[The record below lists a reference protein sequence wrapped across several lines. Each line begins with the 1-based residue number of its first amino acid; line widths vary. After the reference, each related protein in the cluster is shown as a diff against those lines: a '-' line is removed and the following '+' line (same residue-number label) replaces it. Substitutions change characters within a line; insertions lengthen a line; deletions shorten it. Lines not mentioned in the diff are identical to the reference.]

1 MKVKDI
7 HLHNFKRFADLKI
20 MDIQPTVKLVVLLG
34 PNGCGKSSL
43 FDAAMVKSGELKQEG
58 LFYEHDYH
66 SHKASGVALPISPV
80 INFHGDVHARKAIYV
95 RTAYRNEPVVE
106 IGSLS
111 VMGSVLDER
120 RFSKIIENDVA
131 TSVNYQRLASD
142 ALERGFD
149 RGARDKTLGEY
160 QDDTLGEI
168 QKAMKRLFHGLV
180 LNSLGNPL
188 KNKTFT
194 FDKGESKN
202 FPYKN
207 LSGGEKAAFDL
218 LLDVFVKRNE
228 YDNTVFFIDEP
239 EAHMNPRL
247 QGKLL
252 EEILALIGDESQ
264 LWVATHAIG
273 MMRKA
278 LELHKNNPDAVAF
291 LDFGDLDFDVPQVIK
306 PTIPNREFWEKIHK
320 VILDDLGA
328 LIVPGQIILCE
339 GVQGE
344 EGFDA
349 ECYNKIFSIEFPD
362 AKFISAGG
370 KLGLGNYIQV
380 IRAVTEG
387 AEVFGLRDR
396 DSATE
401 EEIAQTEQKG
411 IKTLKRHEIENYLL
425 HDDVLYALCTKFWPA
440 DCQEK
445 FDALVGLRSTHG
457 DCHAK
462 AASHS
467 VFQRVQSWGAQNIG
481 SNHRNFLRYTLAP
494 LVKPGMAT
502 YEELKAII
510 FGSSNAPTA

>member
-1 MKVKDI
+1 MKVKNI
-7 HLHNFKRFADLKI
+7 HLKNFKRFADLSI
-20 MDIQPTVKLVVLLG
+20 VDIQPTVKLVVLLG

-43 FDAAMVKSGELKQEG
+43 FDAAMVKSHELKHG
-58 LFYEHDYH
+58 SWPYDPDYH
-66 SHKASGVALPISPV
+66 DRKASSVAQRTLPV
-80 INFHGDVHARKAIYV
+80 INFHDDVHARKAIYV
-95 RTAYRNEPVVE
+95 RTAYRNEPAVE
-106 IGSLS
+106 ISSLS
-111 VMGSVLDER
+111 VMGSVLDDS
-120 RFSKIIENDVA
+120 RFTRMIENDVA
-131 TSVNYQRLASD
+131 TSENYQRLASD

-149 RGARDKTLGEY
+149 RENRDKTLGEY
-160 QDDTLGEI
+160 QDETLGKI
-168 QKAMKRLFHGLV
+168 QKAMKRLFPDLV

-194 FDKGESKN
+194 FDKGESAN

-218 LLDVFVKRNE
+218 LLDIFVKRNE

-278 LELHKNNPDAVAF
+278 LEFHKNNPDAVAF
-291 LDFGDLDFDVPQVIK
+291 LDFGYLDFDVPQTIK
-306 PTIPNREFWEKIHK
+306 PTVPNREFWEKIHT
-320 VILDDLGA
+320 VILDDLSA
-328 LIVPGQIILCE
+328 LVVPRQIILCE
-339 GVQGE
+339 GEQADK
-344 EGFDA
+344 GFDA
-349 ECYNKIFSIEFPD
+349 ECYNKIFSTEFPD

-370 KLGLGNYIQV
+370 KLGLGNHIQI

-401 EEIAQTEQKG
+401 EEMAQTEQKG
-411 IKTLKRHEIENYLL
+411 IKTLKEHEIENYLL
-425 HDDVLYALCTKFWPA
+425 HDDVLHALCAKLWPD

-445 FDALVGLRSTHG
+445 LDALVDLRNTCG

-462 AASHS
+462 AASRS
-467 VFQRVQSWGAQNIG
+467 IFQRVQSWEAQNIG

-502 YEELKAII
+502 YEELKTII
-510 FGSSNAPTA
+510 FGSGHAPPT